1 MAVEDTFQDPTEA
14 IAYSLKR
21 IADSAGQIERL
32 LGNIDDRIEN
42 LEDSVEN
49 LRDSLTSLDDGMTVY
64 GLESLNNAMAH
75 IDTRL
80 GVIAEIMESKG

>member
-1 MAVEDTFQDPTEA
+1 MAVEDFIQNPTEA
-14 IAYSLKR
+14 IAYSLQR

-42 LEDSVEN
+42 LEDTVEN
-49 LRDSLTSLDDGMTVY
+49 LRDSLTSLDDGMNVY
-64 GLESLNNAMAH
+64 GFDELNQAIGNL
-75 IDTRL
+75 DTRL

>member
-32 LGNIDDRIEN
+32 LGNIDHRIEK
-42 LEDSVEN
+42 LEDSVDD
-49 LRDSLTSLDDGMTVY
+49 LKDSLTSLDDGMTVY

-80 GVIAEIMESKG
+80 GVIAEVIENNG